1 MRPGRSERVRYRC
14 PVVLRCTLPF
24 NGPSPTT
31 KPEVTVP
38 TAIPHRASAAAR
50 SLQAFGAY
58 LLGAGAMLI
67 EAPALMLA
75 PLGIVTPPD
84 VWIRMVGLLAM
95 CLGSVDLLA
104 ARAEVRSLIAWSVWR
119 RGLAAV
125 VIVAFVLAGFAPVAL
140 CLFAAI
146 DAAAALWTAWAL
158 RRPTAQAQTPVQG
171 AAARK
176 SHGAKLA
183 CVSLM
188 LAAAVGALVLPASAI
203 ASVVSFQAT
212 MSGDSAIV
220 GVLDPTVPIVQV
232 QTSATGSGVL
242 GIQAYRSGDIVNFAT
257 GAGSG
262 TNVFENA
269 LGDELYASFDVQLV
283 PLDSPGAFLLF
294 GTNMIFTGGTGIFA
308 GASGTGSFTGSGQF
322 ISPSE
327 ALTRF
332 VFDGEL
338 TLVPL
343 PGTVPLALAALAL
356 LVVGRRGRRLAS
368 GRRMAANV

>member
-1 MRPGRSERVRYRC
+1 
-14 PVVLRCTLPF
+14 
-24 NGPSPTT
+24 
-31 KPEVTVP
+31 
-38 TAIPHRASAAAR
+38 
-50 SLQAFGAY
+50 
-58 LLGAGAMLI
+58 
-67 EAPALMLA
+67 
-75 PLGIVTPPD
+75 
-84 VWIRMVGLLAM
+84 M
-95 CLGSVDLLA
+95 CSSDL
-104 ARAEVRSLIAWSVWR
+104 
-119 RGLAAV
+119 

-158 RRPTAQAQTPVQG
+158 HRPTAQEQTPVQG
-171 AAARK
+171 AATRN

>member
-1 MRPGRSERVRYRC
+1 M
-14 PVVLRCTLPF
+14 
-24 NGPSPTT
+24 
-31 KPEVTVP
+31 P
-38 TAIPHRASAAAR
+38 TAIPHRASAATR
-50 SLQAFGAY
+50 SLQVFGVY
-58 LLGAGAMLI
+58 LLGAGALLI
-67 EAPALMLA
+67 LAPALMLA
-75 PLGIVTPPD
+75 PLGIATPGD

-104 ARAEVRSLIAWSVWR
+104 ARAEVPSLIRWSVWR
-119 RGLAAV
+119 RGLAAA
-125 VIVAFVLAGFAPVAL
+125 VIVAFVLAGFAPPSL

-158 RRPTAQAQTPVQG
+158 HQPQP
-171 AAARK
+171 AAHSPRD
-176 SHGAKLA
+176 GQLA
-183 CVSLM
+183 CVSVT
-188 LAAAVGALVLPASAI
+188 LAVVGALSLPTPANAGAVTFHATMEGASAI
-203 ASVVSFQAT
+203 VQV
-212 MSGDSAIV
+212 I
-220 GVLDPTVPIVQV
+220 DPSVPIVRV
-232 QTSATGSGVL
+232 NTLATGSGVSDIV
-242 GIQAYRSGDIVNFAT
+242 GYRSEDIVNFAT

-269 LGDELYASFDVQLV
+269 LGDELFASFDVQLV
-283 PLDSPGAFLLF
+283 PTNNTGAFNLF
-294 GTNMIFTGGTGIFA
+294 GTNMVFTGGTGIFA

-356 LVVGRRGRRLAS
+356 LVVGRVGRKPACPQRDSRGLAS
-368 GRRMAANV
+368 

>member
-1 MRPGRSERVRYRC
+1 MSAPASPC
-14 PVVLRCTLPF
+14 LR
-24 NGPSPTT
+24 
-31 KPEVTVP
+31 
-38 TAIPHRASAAAR
+38 AAAR
-50 SLQAFGAY
+50 SLQAFGVY
-58 LLGAGAMLI
+58 LLAAGAMLI
-67 EAPALMLA
+67 AAPALMLA
-75 PLGIVTPPD
+75 PLGIATPPD

-104 ARAEVRSLIAWSVWR
+104 ARAEVPSLIRWSVWR

-125 VIVAFVLAGFAPVAL
+125 VIVAFVLAGFAPPAL

-146 DAAAALWTAWAL
+146 DAAAALWTVWAL
-158 RRPTAQAQTPVQG
+158 RRPQP
-171 AAARK
+171 AAHSPR
-176 SHGAKLA
+176 GGRLA
-183 CVSLM
+183 CVSVT
-188 LAAAVGALVLPASAI
+188 LAAVVGALSMPAPAH
-203 ASVVSFQAT
+203 AAAVSFQAT
-212 MSGDSAIV
+212 MEGASAIV
-220 GVLDPTVPIVQV
+220 EVIDPNVPIVRV
-232 QTSATGSGVL
+232 NTFATGSGVL
-242 GIQAYRSGDIVNFAT
+242 GIVGYRSEDIVNFAT

-269 LGDELYASFDVQLV
+269 LGDELFASFDVQLV
-283 PLDSPGAFLLF
+283 PTNNTGAFDLF
-294 GTNMIFTGGTGIFA
+294 GTNMVFTGGTGIFA

-356 LVVGRRGRRLAS
+356 LVVGRVGRRLAS